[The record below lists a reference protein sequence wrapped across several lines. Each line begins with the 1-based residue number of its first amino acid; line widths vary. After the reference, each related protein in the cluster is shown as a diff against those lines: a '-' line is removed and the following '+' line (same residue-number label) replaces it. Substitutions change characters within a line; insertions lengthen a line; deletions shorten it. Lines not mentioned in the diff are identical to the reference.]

1 MNSFQRERWESAARK
16 AIEFSAKSELNDS
29 KIEQLLAN
37 RGSQFPARRGSLWK
51 ADDDVPR
58 LADFVVKLMKKP
70 RSGTESEIR
79 RNILENR
86 TARPDKRVYLHNP
99 KKPEEIGG
107 TLCLN
112 YAHSTLQQNV
122 NAITTDTLIAA
133 RRKLLIRKQMA
144 KQTDDRISVNN
155 QRRPDYYQQLNAIK
169 NESKSQI
176 RRLKQMNDDEKLRA
190 CGLFAEED
198 EVKSHYLPPHVWM
211 GNYLSKKFKRIS
223 SSKDKQQDLN
233 KQIDINNYNY
243 SYMRIRPKNRQDL
256 H

>member
-1 MNSFQRERWESAARK
+1 MEFIQRKNWESAARK
-16 AIEFSAKSELNDS
+16 AVEFSAKSKLNDS

-79 RNILENR
+79 RKILENR
-86 TARPDKRVYLHNP
+86 TARPDRRVYLLNP
-99 KKPEEIGG
+99 RKPEEIGCS
-107 TLCLN
+107 LCLN

-122 NAITTDTLIAA
+122 NAITADTLIAA
-133 RRKLLIRKQMA
+133 RRKLLIRKQIA
-144 KQTDDRISVNN
+144 KQTDDRINVNN
-155 QRRPDYYQQLNAIK
+155 KRRPDYYQQLNAIK

-176 RRLKQMNDDEKLRA
+176 RRLEQMNDDEKLRA
-190 CGLFAEED
+190 CGLFVDED
-198 EVKSHYLPPHVWM
+198 EVKSHYLPPHKWM
-211 GNYLSKKFKRIS
+211 GNYLSRKFKSLS
-223 SSKDKQQDLN
+223 SPEKMVSFN
-233 KQIDINNYNY
+233 KQINNNNYVY
-243 SYMRIRPKNRQDL
+243 TKIRPKSRRDL